1 MVSDFVKF
9 YQSKITAGEISQDVA
24 QLLAVEKLSELEGRL
39 AGYTPPEN
47 GFLTSLFGR
56 KDATEV
62 APEGVYLFGGV
73 GRGKTM
79 IMDLFFEHVP
89 FEPKKR
95 FHFNEF
101 MALAHDEI
109 AKFRHSHE
117 GDPVPLVAEKIA
129 SDAKLLCFDE
139 FYVTDIADAM
149 ILGRLFGA
157 LFKEGVVLVA
167 TSNCLIEDL
176 YKDGLNR
183 QLFMPFIELINSKM
197 ITHEVISPID
207 FRLRELDG
215 EELYFS
221 PNDQIADENLC
232 KLWQHITGK
241 AEGKQ
246 AQIIVKGREL
256 IVPEALG
263 GVARFTFADLC
274 ARPLGRD
281 DYLTLVEKYHTIF
294 IEDIPQLTA
303 AERDQAR
310 RFITLIDT
318 IYDSQVRLVAS
329 AEVEPNLLYEAG
341 DNAFLFERTASRL
354 IEMQRGAHLL
364 NNEQLEKEA
373 NSFI

>member
-1 MVSDFVKF
+1 MVSDFLNY
-9 YQSKITAGEISQDVA
+9 YQSQIASGAIAPDDA
-24 QLLAVEKLSELEGRL
+24 QALAVQNLASLEKRLSSYE
-39 AGYTPPEN
+39 PPEN
-47 GFLTSLFGR
+47 GILSSIFGR
-56 KDATEV
+56 KDATET
-62 APEGVYLFGGV
+62 APKGLYLFGGV

-79 IMDLFFEHVP
+79 LMDLFFESVS

-101 MALAHDEI
+101 MALVHDHI
-109 AKFRHSHE
+109 NKFRQSHE

-129 SDAKLLCFDE
+129 KDAKLLCFDE

-149 ILGRLFGA
+149 ILGRLFDA

-183 QLFMPFIELINSKM
+183 QLFLPFIEMLNGKM
-197 ITHEVISPID
+197 ITHEVVSPID
-207 FRLRELDG
+207 FRLRELEG
-215 EELYFS
+215 SKLFFS
-221 PNDQIADENLC
+221 PNDQLADENLC
-232 KLWQHITGK
+232 RLWQHITGK

-246 AQIIVKGREL
+246 AQIIVKGRTL
-256 IVPEALG
+256 IVPEALN
-263 GVARFTFADLC
+263 GVARFTFDDLC
-274 ARPLGRD
+274 GKPIGRD

-294 IEDIPQLTA
+294 IEDIPKLGA
-303 AERDQAR
+303 AQRDQAR

-329 AEVEPNLLYEAG
+329 AEVEPNLLYEEG

-354 IEMQRGAHLL
+354 IEMQRGAHLVE
-364 NNEQLEKEA
+364 NKKSVGSA
-373 NSFI
+373 KI

>member
-1 MVSDFVKF
+1 MASDFVKF
-9 YQSKITAGEISQDVA
+9 YQSKISAGEISQDVA
-24 QLLAVEKLSELEGRL
+24 QLNAVEKLADLEERL
-39 AGYTPPEN
+39 VSYNPPEHN
-47 GFLTSLFGR
+47 FLSALFGK
-56 KDATEV
+56 KDATAE
-62 APEGVYLFGGV
+62 APKGVYLFGGV

-79 IMDLFFEHVP
+79 IMDLFFDHVT

-101 MALAHDEI
+101 MSLVHDEI

-129 SDAKLLCFDE
+129 KDVKLLCFDE

-149 ILGRLFGA
+149 ILGRLFDA

-167 TSNCLIEDL
+167 TSNCLIKDL

-183 QLFMPFIELINSKM
+183 QLFLPFIELLNTKM
-197 ITHEVISPID
+197 ITHKVVSPID

-215 EELYFS
+215 EMLFFS
-221 PNDQIADENLC
+221 PNDQTADEKLC

-246 AQIIVKGREL
+246 AQIIVKGRTL

-263 GVARFTFADLC
+263 GVARFTFEDLC
-274 ARPLGRD
+274 GQPLGRD

-329 AEVEPNLLYEAG
+329 AAVEPNLIYEEG
-341 DNAFLFERTASRL
+341 DNAFLFERTSSRL
-354 IEMQRGAHLL
+354 IEMQRGAHLVSSD
-364 NNEQLEKEA
+364 QLEKET
-373 NSFI
+373 NSYP